1 MADIIKLLP
10 DSVANQ
16 IAAGEV
22 IQRPASVIKELV
34 ENAIDAGA
42 QNITVILR
50 DAGRTLIQIIDDGK
64 GMSFTDARMAFER
77 HATSKITSADDLFN
91 IRTKGFRGEALASIA
106 AVAQVEL
113 KTKRTEDELGTR
125 LEISGS
131 NVVKHEL
138 TGCSN
143 GSSFSIKSLFYN
155 VPARR
160 KFLKT
165 NPVEFRHIVNEFH
178 RIALVAPEV
187 SFKLIHNNDDIF
199 DLTAGNYRQRI
210 ALLFGKALN
219 ARLVTVEADTSLV
232 RISGFVGKPEAAR
245 KKSGEQ
251 FFFVNNRYMRHP
263 YFHKAIMEAYG
274 NILQTDAMPAYFIY
288 LEVDPDTIDVNIHP
302 TKTEIKFE
310 NEQAIWPILMAAVR
324 ESLGKFNLVPAIDFD
339 QEGAIDIPVLT
350 KDTEIRM
357 PTIAIDPTFNPFR
370 TTQKPASAPQPRPS
384 KSIPSDWDTL
394 YKDFTGTSAPKP
406 EPEPPVS
413 TGLFD
418 EADTRVEGSENFYQF
433 KGRYIVTSV
442 KSGMMFIDQHRAHT
456 RVLYEKFLAN
466 IEHRKVA
473 SQKLLFPETIELS
486 TDRVTVLE
494 DIRETVSFL
503 GFDIERF
510 GTTTFSINGVPPDT
524 GGFSPVQLLHQLV
537 DVAATGGKNIKDNKA
552 ELLAMASAQATAIRY
567 GKKLTNDEMQFLVDS
582 LFACSMPNYAP
593 DGKAVLHI
601 LSENEIERLFR

>member
-42 QNITVILR
+42 QCITVILR

-113 KTKRTEDELGTR
+113 KTKRAEDELGTK

-131 NVVKHEL
+131 NVTKHEL

-143 GSSFSIKSLFYN
+143 GSAFSIKSLFYN

-160 KFLKT
+160 KFLKSNT
-165 NPVEFRHIVNEFH
+165 VEFRHIVNEFH

-187 SFKLIHNNDDIF
+187 SFKLIHNDDDVF

-210 ALLFGKALN
+210 AFLFGKALN
-219 ARLVTVEADTSLV
+219 ARLVSVDADTSLV

-263 YFHKAIMEAYG
+263 YFHKAVMEAYG
-274 NILQTDAMPAYFIY
+274 NILQADTMPSYFIY
-288 LEVDPDTIDVNIHP
+288 LQVDTDTIDVNIHP

-324 ESLGKFNLVPAIDFD
+324 ESLGKFNLAPAIDFD

-350 KDTEIRM
+350 KNTEIRM
-357 PTIAIDPTFNPFR
+357 PTIEVDPSFNPFR
-370 TTQKPASAPQPRPS
+370 STQKPTAATPPRPS

-394 YKDFTGTSAPKP
+394 YKDFTGTPIP
-406 EPEPPVS
+406 EPEPEPQ
-413 TGLFD
+413 TTAGLFA
-418 EADTRVEGSENFYQF
+418 ESDTGIEGSDNFYQF

-466 IEHRKVA
+466 IEHRKMA

-486 TDRVTVLE
+486 TDRVAVLE

-510 GTTTFSINGVPPDT
+510 GPATFSINGVPPDT
-524 GGFSPVQLLHQLV
+524 GSTGPVQLLQQLV
-537 DVAATGGKNIKDNKA
+537 DAAATGGKSIKTNKA
-552 ELLAMASAQATAIRY
+552 ELLATISAQSTAIRY
-567 GKKLTNDEMQFLVDS
+567 GKKLSNEEMQFLVDS
-582 LFACSMPNYAP
+582 LFACTMPNYAP
-593 DGKAVLHI
+593 DGKPVLHI
-601 LSENEIERLFR
+601 LSDNEIERLFR